1 MRTVLLGPQRFLT
14 TAGTVVKALREDPQ
28 GDRNTDGPVATVTA
42 GWQDREP
49 ADHELDEVMDGRSRN
64 LGLYGRLS
72 DVLTHDEHF
81 AAQALAHRDAMDELA
96 GIYSLRLQRALDTVY
111 AVGRR
116 PAREDV
122 ADAAFADAV
131 REVRDIDA
139 WYLGVVDRLYGEL
152 EESAPPERSELVARH
167 RHEVGELMSDA
178 SVLAVAGGHVGIL
191 VRCLRLFAVV
201 PPPEMPVVAWSAGAM
216 AMTERVV
223 LYNDNGP
230 QGVQGAEVWDRGIG
244 RVRDVVA
251 MPHARRRLHLDDPV
265 HARVFV
271 RRFAPAACL
280 LLDDGTSVEIEP
292 DGSVPEGA
300 RVLTE
305 AGQAGIDTGSGGF
318 ETVASATSSTTDGT
332 SATSSTSGGES

>member
-1 MRTVLLGPQRFLT
+1 MRTILLGPQRFLT
-14 TAGTVVKALREDPQ
+14 TAGTVVKTLREHPRAE
-28 GDRNTDGPVATVTA
+28 GNSDGPVATVTA

-49 ADHELDEVMDGRSRN
+49 ADHELDEVMEGRSRN

-122 ADAAFADAV
+122 ADAAFTDAV

-271 RRFAPAACL
+271 RRFAPASCL
-280 LLDDGTSVEIEP
+280 LLDDGTSVVIEP
-292 DGSVPEGA
+292 DGSVPDGA

-305 AGQAGIDTGSGGF
+305 AGQSGF
-318 ETVASATSSTTDGT
+318 ETVAK
-332 SATSSTSGGES
+332 ATSSTSEGAS